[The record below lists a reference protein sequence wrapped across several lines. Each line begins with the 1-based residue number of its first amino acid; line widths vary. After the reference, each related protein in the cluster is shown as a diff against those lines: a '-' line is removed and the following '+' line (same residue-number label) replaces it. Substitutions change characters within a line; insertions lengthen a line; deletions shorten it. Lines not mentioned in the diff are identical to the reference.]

1 MYNTLEKERRHMK
14 LIVGLGNPGRTYS
27 KTRHNTG
34 FLVIDKL
41 CEYYGV
47 NLSEKKFKNNYVKFK
62 VKNQDVI
69 FTQPQTFMNLSGEA
83 VSQLANYF
91 KVETSD
97 ILVISDDL
105 DLPVGKV
112 RFRKNGNDGGQRGV
126 RNIIERLSSKEF
138 NRCRIGIGN
147 DKLIPTA
154 DYVLGKV
161 EKENLE
167 LYEQSLNHATKGIIE
182 WINSDISTT
191 MNLYNGD
198 ITQ

>member
-1 MYNTLEKERRHMK
+1 MK

-91 KVETSD
+91 KVETNQ

-112 RFRKNGNDGGQRGV
+112 RFRKSGNDGGQRGV
-126 RNIIERLSSKEF
+126 RNIIERLSTKEF

-198 ITQ
+198 ITQWNGFITI

>member
-1 MYNTLEKERRHMK
+1 MK
-14 LIVGLGNPGRTYS
+14 LIVGLGNPGRTYA

-47 NLSEKKFKNNYVKFK
+47 SLSEKKFKNNYIKFK
-62 VKNQDVI
+62 VNQQDVI
-69 FTQPQTFMNLSGEA
+69 LTQPQTFMNLSGEA

-91 KVETSD
+91 KVETNQ

-112 RFRKNGNDGGQRGV
+112 RFRKSGNDGGQRGV
-126 RNIIERLSSKEF
+126 RNIIERLNTKEF

-161 EKENLE
+161 EKENQE
-167 LYEQSLNHATKGIIE
+167 LYEQSLNHAMKGIIE
-182 WINSDISTT
+182 WINSDIVTT

-198 ITQ
+198 MTQ

>member
-1 MYNTLEKERRHMK
+1 MK

-41 CEYYGV
+41 CQYYGV
-47 NLSEKKFKNNYVKFK
+47 SLNEKKFKNNYIKFK
-62 VKNQDVI
+62 VNTQDI
-69 FTQPQTFMNLSGEA
+69 ILTQPQTFMNLSGEA
-83 VSQLANYF
+83 VSQLAQYF
-91 KVETSD
+91 KIETKD

-112 RFRKNGNDGGQRGV
+112 RFRKNGNDGGQRGI
-126 RNIIERLSSKEF
+126 RNIIERLNSKDF

-147 DKLIPTA
+147 NKLIPTA

-182 WINSDISTT
+182 WINSDITTT
-191 MNLYNGD
+191 MNLFNGD